1 MANKNEIV
9 ISIDEYKELLLK
21 DKPNNTDTMLLDR
34 IKTLLYDHIQYEKDW
49 NNNVKID
56 FKYDSKFCDELITT
70 IKVIDKEFYKEM
82 IKFVCDE
89 KAKKDAEKVTGLDTK
104 LALKLYESRKQW
116 QKEECLPEQ

>member
-21 DKPNNTDTMLLDR
+21 DKPNNKDTMLLDR
-34 IKTLLYDHIQYEKDW
+34 IKELLYEHIKYEKDW
-49 NNNVKID
+49 NNDIKID
-56 FKYDSKFCDELITT
+56 FKYNSKFCDELITT

-89 KAKKDAEKVTGLDTK
+89 KTKKDAEKVKMEKARAIKDIDK
-104 LALKLYESRKQW
+104 
-116 QKEECLPEQ
+116 